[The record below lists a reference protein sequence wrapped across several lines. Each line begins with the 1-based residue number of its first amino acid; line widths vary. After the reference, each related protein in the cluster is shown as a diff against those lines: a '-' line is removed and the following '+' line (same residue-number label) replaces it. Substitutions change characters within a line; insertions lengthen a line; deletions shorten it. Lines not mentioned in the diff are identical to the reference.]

1 MYELSPLRT
10 EKYPIFIIAGLK
22 HRYCSLSAC
31 YPKKLLIKMVPWDIS
46 ELAPAGMQHSQS
58 NPVPKLSFQM
68 ACNTWR

>member
-31 YPKKLLIKMVPWDIS
+31 YPKKTANKNGALGHIRARSSWD
-46 ELAPAGMQHSQS
+46 ATQS
-58 NPVPKLSFQM
+58 V
-68 ACNTWR
+68 